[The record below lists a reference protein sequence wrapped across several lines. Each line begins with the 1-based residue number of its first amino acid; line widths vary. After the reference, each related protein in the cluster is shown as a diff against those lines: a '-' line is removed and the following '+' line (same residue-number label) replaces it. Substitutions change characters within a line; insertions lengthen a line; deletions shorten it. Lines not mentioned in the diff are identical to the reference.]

1 MIRISLSSLA
11 VAASLIAGAVT
22 PAASETLRN
31 TSQPT
36 SCDCSNCSAEHCQ
49 GSSYSAIAFVGGWGA
64 SAVPAGSGF
73 TTQQGGTNAGTESLH
88 YRITLTKGE

>member
-11 VAASLIAGAVT
+11 LAASLVAGAVT

-31 TSQPT
+31 TDQPT

-49 GSSYSAIAFVGGWGA
+49 GGSTFSAIAFVGGWGSSSEA
-64 SAVPAGSGF
+64 PKGFATQPVAVDPSNPNVVFVGGS
-73 TTQQGGTNAGTESLH
+73 
-88 YRITLTKGE
+88 RR